1 MYRIMKVLNNNG
13 ILVLDDQSGQEQ
25 ILIGNGAGF
34 GHRIGERLAVL
45 PEGKHYEL
53 VKQKASALT
62 RVNEIEPVYIEA
74 AGRMIEEAEK
84 TLGTLQHDI
93 LIPMADHI
101 AMAVSRIREHL
112 EIPNPFLQDIKV
124 LFEDEYTAAQKG
136 AGILKELT
144 GLDFSEDEIG
154 YITLHLHAGLAKE
167 NVAQSLETARLAN
180 RCLGLIE
187 EYMNKKLTADSLGYN
202 RLVSHIR
209 YMLARVRKGESANLD
224 LEDYARHSFPREYEA
239 AAKVCQ
245 ILEQEMKLHFPQ
257 EETGFLAIHIRRVMG
272 SVG

>member
-34 GHRIGERLAVL
+34 GHRIGERLAKL
-45 PEGKHYEL
+45 PEGKRYEL
-53 VKQKASALT
+53 VRQGASALT
-62 RVNEIEPVYIEA
+62 RINEIEPVYIEA
-74 AGRMIEEAEK
+74 AGHIIEEAEK

-101 AMAVSRIREHL
+101 AMAASRIREKK
-112 EIPNPFLQDIKV
+112 EIPNPFLQDIRV
-124 LFEDEYTAAQKG
+124 LFEEEFAAAQKG
-136 AGILKELT
+136 AEILKKLT

-154 YITLHLHAGLAKE
+154 YITLHIHAGLARE

-187 EYMNKKLTADSLGYN
+187 EQMNRKLTADSLGYN

-209 YMLARVRKGESANLD
+209 YMLDRVRKGESANLD
-224 LEDYARHSFPREYEA
+224 LEEYARHSFPREYEA
-239 AAKVCQ
+239 ATKVCQ

-272 SVG
+272 TAG

>member
-34 GHRIGERLAVL
+34 GHRIGERLAKL
-45 PEGKHYEL
+45 PEGKRYEL
-53 VKQKASALT
+53 VRQGASALT
-62 RVNEIEPVYIEA
+62 RINEIEPVYIEA
-74 AGRMIEEAEK
+74 AGHIIEEAEK

-101 AMAVSRIREHL
+101 AMAASRIREKK
-112 EIPNPFLQDIKV
+112 EIPNPFLQDIRV
-124 LFEDEYTAAQKG
+124 LFEEEFAAAQKG
-136 AGILKELT
+136 AEILKELT

-154 YITLHLHAGLAKE
+154 YITLHIHAGLARE

-187 EYMNKKLTADSLGYN
+187 EQMNRKLTADSLGYN

-224 LEDYARHSFPREYEA
+224 LEEYARHSFPREYEVA
-239 AAKVCQ
+239 TKVCQ

-272 SVG
+272 AAG

>member
-1 MYRIMKVLNNNG
+1 MYRIMKVLNKNG

-25 ILIGNGAGF
+25 ILLGNGVGF
-34 GHRIGERLAVL
+34 GHRIGERMTRL
-45 PEGKHYEL
+45 PEGKRYEL
-53 VKQKASALT
+53 VKQKESALT

-74 AGRMIEEAEK
+74 AGRIIEEAEK
-84 TLGTLQHDI
+84 VLGNLQHDI

-101 AMAVSRIREHL
+101 AMAASRIREHM
-112 EIPNPFLQDIKV
+112 EIPNPFLQDIRT
-124 LFEDEYTAAQKG
+124 LFEEEYTAAKNG
-136 AGILKELT
+136 VEILKSLT
-144 GLDFSEDEIG
+144 DLEFSEDEIG

-167 NVAQSLETARLAN
+167 NVAQSLETARLVN
-180 RCLGLIE
+180 RCLGMIE

-209 YMLARVRKGESANLD
+209 YMLARVRKGESVNLD
-224 LEDYARHSFPREYEA
+224 LEDYARHSFPKEYEA

-272 SVG
+272 T

>member
-1 MYRIMKVLNNNG
+1 MK
-13 ILVLDDQSGQEQ
+13 S
-25 ILIGNGAGF
+25 
-34 GHRIGERLAVL
+34 
-45 PEGKHYEL
+45 
-53 VKQKASALT
+53 LT
-62 RVNEIEPVYIEA
+62 
-74 AGRMIEEAEK
+74 
-84 TLGTLQHDI
+84 D
-93 LIPMADHI
+93 
-101 AMAVSRIREHL
+101 L
-112 EIPNPFLQDIKV
+112 E
-124 LFEDEYTAAQKG
+124 
-136 AGILKELT
+136 
-144 GLDFSEDEIG
+144 FSEDEIG

-167 NVAQSLETARLAN
+167 NVAQSLETARLVN

-224 LEDYARHSFPREYEA
+224 LEDYARHSFPKEYEA

-272 SVG
+272 T

>member
-25 ILIGNGAGF
+25 ILLGNGVGF
-34 GHRIGERLAVL
+34 GHRIGERLAKL
-45 PEGKHYEL
+45 PEGKRYEL
-53 VKQKASALT
+53 VQQGASALT

-74 AGRMIEEAEK
+74 AGHIIEEAEK
-84 TLGTLQHDI
+84 TLGALQHDI

-101 AMAVSRIREHL
+101 AMAASRIREKK
-112 EIPNPFLQDIKV
+112 EIPNPFLQDIRV
-124 LFEDEYTAAQKG
+124 LFEEEFAAAQKG
-136 AGILKELT
+136 AEILKELT

-154 YITLHLHAGLAKE
+154 YITLHIHAGLARE

-187 EYMNKKLTADSLGYN
+187 EQMNRKLTADSLGYN

-224 LEDYARHSFPREYEA
+224 LEEYARHSFPREYEA
-239 AAKVCQ
+239 ATKVCQ

-272 SVG
+272 TAV

>member
-1 MYRIMKVLNNNG
+1 MISDSYGRPYRYG
-13 ILVLDDQSGQEQ
+13 
-25 ILIGNGAGF
+25 
-34 GHRIGERLAVL
+34 
-45 PEGKHYEL
+45 
-53 VKQKASALT
+53 
-62 RVNEIEPVYIEA
+62 
-74 AGRMIEEAEK
+74 
-84 TLGTLQHDI
+84 GT
-93 LIPMADHI
+93 
-101 AMAVSRIREHL
+101 RIREHM
-112 EIPNPFLQDIKV
+112 EIPNPFLQDIRT
-124 LFEDEYTAAQKG
+124 LFEEEYTAAKNG
-136 AGILKELT
+136 VEILKNLT
-144 GLDFSEDEIG
+144 DLEFSEDEIG

-167 NVAQSLETARLAN
+167 NVAQSLETARLVN

-257 EETGFLAIHIRRVMG
+257 EETGFLAIPYRRVWGHRKRKVKRMSANRHCIWQQVLNFLG
-272 SVG
+272 LNVPSRIDRSIVNKNRSIYKKTVQYFSY

>member
-1 MYRIMKVLNNNG
+1 MNIWR
-13 ILVLDDQSGQEQ
+13 
-25 ILIGNGAGF
+25 
-34 GHRIGERLAVL
+34 
-45 PEGKHYEL
+45 
-53 VKQKASALT
+53 
-62 RVNEIEPVYIEA
+62 
-74 AGRMIEEAEK
+74 
-84 TLGTLQHDI
+84 
-93 LIPMADHI
+93 
-101 AMAVSRIREHL
+101 SRIH
-112 EIPNPFLQDIKV
+112 FYQDIRT
-124 LFEDEYTAAQKG
+124 LFEEEYTAAKNG
-136 AGILKELT
+136 VEILKSLT
-144 GLDFSEDEIG
+144 DLEFSEDEIG

-167 NVAQSLETARLAN
+167 NVAQSLETARLVN

-224 LEDYARHSFPREYEA
+224 LEDYARHSFPKEYEA

-272 SVG
+272 T